1 MATKIK
7 LQSTKYTAD
16 ELANIAINGI
26 KKEKVPTKDGI
37 KEQAVNADDAEAL
50 KFVLDIMQ
58 NRFALLLNYDSK
70 ILNIDNLKY
79 DHKKLSKFLTLYLGL
94 ED

>member
-16 ELANIAINGI
+16 ELASIAIDGI
-26 KKEKVPTKDGI
+26 KKEKVPTKEGI
-37 KEQAVNADDAEAL
+37 EEHAVNADDAEAL

-58 NRFALLLNYDSK
+58 NRFALLLNYDSQ

-79 DHKKLSKFLTLYLGL
+79 DHNKLSAFLTLYLGL

>member
-16 ELANIAINGI
+16 ELADIAINGI
-26 KKEKVPTKDGI
+26 KKEKVPTKEGI

-58 NRFALLLNYDSK
+58 NRFALLLNYDQK
-70 ILNIDNLKY
+70 ILKVDGLKY
-79 DHKKLSKFLTLYLGL
+79 EHKKLAEFLDLYLGL

>member
-7 LQSTKYTAD
+7 LQNTEYTAD
-16 ELANIAINGI
+16 ELASIAINGI
-26 KKEKVPTKDGI
+26 KKEKVPTKEGI
-37 KEQAVNADDAEAL
+37 EEHAVNADDAEAL

-70 ILNIDNLKY
+70 ILKVDELKY
-79 DHKKLSKFLTLYLGL
+79 QHEKLAAFLDLYLGL